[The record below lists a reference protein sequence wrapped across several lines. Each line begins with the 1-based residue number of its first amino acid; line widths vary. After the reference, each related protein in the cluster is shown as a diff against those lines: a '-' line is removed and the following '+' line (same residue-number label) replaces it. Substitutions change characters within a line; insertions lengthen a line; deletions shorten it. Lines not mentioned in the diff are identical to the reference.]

1 VVEALF
7 IGCWSLIS
15 GISPKATCSRPSVI
29 TGRLILGGGWLRSFI
44 SQMQKMKAN
53 SGSRWHC
60 QGYLRA

>member
-1 VVEALF
+1 VVEALL

-44 SQMQKMKAN
+44 SQMREMKAN
-53 SGSRWHC
+53 SGSR
-60 QGYLRA
+60 